1 MKIDYVVI
9 SSDDNPMYKDFY
21 PIVSKIWNS
30 FGLKTYFIN
39 ITNEN
44 SITEN
49 EYGFVHKIKSIDNI
63 PSSYQSQIVRLFS
76 PNLIDGNILMSDID
90 MIPLNYDYFKNNSE
104 YLLDDNIVVYTTNPY
119 TDRPFHAMCYL
130 LGNSK
135 TFKKILGTENMTY
148 EEFVKTLESVYGHS
162 WFADENFFYDKSIG
176 NENKMVFL
184 KRDIKNT
191 RIDRSKWVY
200 DVNKLHKGT
209 YIDSHL
215 LRPYSQY
222 LNEINELIK
231 NII

>member
-76 PNLIDGNILMSDID
+76 PNLIDGNILISDID

-104 YLLDDNIVVYTTNPY
+104 YLLDDNIVVHTTNPY

-148 EEFVKTLESVYGHS
+148 EEFVKNLESMYGHS

>member
-90 MIPLNYDYFKNNSE
+90 MIPLNYDYFKN
-104 YLLDDNIVVYTTNPY
+104 
-119 TDRPFHAMCYL
+119 
-130 LGNSK
+130 K
-135 TFKKILGTENMTY
+135 
-148 EEFVKTLESVYGHS
+148 
-162 WFADENFFYDKSIG
+162 
-176 NENKMVFL
+176 
-184 KRDIKNT
+184 
-191 RIDRSKWVY
+191 
-200 DVNKLHKGT
+200 VNK
-209 YIDSHL
+209 IF
-215 LRPYSQY
+215 
-222 LNEINELIK
+222 
-231 NII
+231 